1 MNYPIRQEY
10 QLTIPLKLKRFDR
23 FFWKKKIT
31 IKFQE
36 WTLWEYFEFEK
47 IKSDNNLI
55 ADWLVN
61 LINKNYHKPV
71 PIRLYNYCANQI
83 LEQLYNNLYPTI
95 EKEQTWWKTDNKDD
109 FIPLHAVF
117 ALFSEKLWILPND
130 LMNNYTLRQFWYIL
144 RGFVRNCNE
153 QTDDWQRKNRS
164 SIKPA
169 VEIEKEKLD
178 KIRQRQNNIFNQS
191 KIDANNQSWS

>member
-10 QLTIPLKLKRFDR
+10 QLTIPLKLKWFDR

-36 WTLWEYFEFEK
+36 WTLGEYFEFEQ

-55 ADWLVN
+55 AEWLVN
-61 LINKNYHKPV
+61 IINKSYKKPV
-71 PIRLYNYCANQI
+71 PTRLYEYCASQI
-83 LEQLYNNLYPTI
+83 IETLHANLYPTLPKE
-95 EKEQTWWKTDNKDD
+95 EKEQKNTNNDD
-109 FIPLHAVF
+109 FMPLHAIF

-144 RGFVRNCNE
+144 RGFVWNCNE

-191 KIDANNQSWS
+191 KIDANNQPWS